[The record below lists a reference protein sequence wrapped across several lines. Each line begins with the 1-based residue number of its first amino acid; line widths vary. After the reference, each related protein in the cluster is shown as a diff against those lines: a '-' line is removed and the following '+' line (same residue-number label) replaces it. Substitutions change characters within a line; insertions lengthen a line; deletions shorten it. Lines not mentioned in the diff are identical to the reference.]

1 MPSDNTGTADISSRY
16 ATALFQLAEAEN
28 QLDAVAAD
36 LTQLRSMIDE
46 SDDLKRL
53 IGSPV
58 VTRQDQGRVM
68 TAIVEKAGMSDLVRR
83 FVGLVAQNRR
93 LFVLRS
99 MINSFLDALA
109 ARRGET
115 TAQVVSAQALSE
127 KQKQDLEAVLKQAL
141 GNQVAID
148 AQIDPTLLG
157 GMVVK
162 VGSRM
167 VDSSLKTKLQ
177 QLKLA
182 MMGVG

>member
-1 MPSDNTGTADISSRY
+1 MPSDNSGTANIAGRY
-16 ATALFQLAEAEN
+16 AKALFQLAEADN

-36 LTQLRSMIDE
+36 LAQLRSMIEE
-46 SDDLKRL
+46 SDDLRRL

-68 TAIVEKAGMSDLVRR
+68 TAIIEKAGLSDLVRR

-93 LFVLRS
+93 LFVLQS
-99 MINSFLDALA
+99 MIDAFLAALA
-109 ARRGET
+109 AQRGET

-127 KQKQDLEAVLKQAL
+127 KQKQDLEAVLKETL
-141 GNQVAID
+141 GNLVTID
-148 AQIDPTLLG
+148 AQVDPALLG

>member
-1 MPSDNTGTADISSRY
+1 MPSDNSGTANIAGRY
-16 ATALFQLAEAEN
+16 AKALFQLAEADK

-36 LTQLRSMIDE
+36 LAQLRSMIEE
-46 SDDLKRL
+46 SDDLRRL

-68 TAIVEKAGMSDLVRR
+68 TAIIEKAGLSDLVRR

-93 LFVLRS
+93 LFVLQS
-99 MINSFLDALA
+99 MIDAFLAALA
-109 ARRGET
+109 AQRGET

-127 KQKQDLEAVLKQAL
+127 KQKQDLEAVLKETL
-141 GNQVAID
+141 GNLVTID
-148 AQIDPTLLG
+148 AQVDPALLG

>member
-1 MPSDNTGTADISSRY
+1 MSSENTGTADLAGRY
-16 ATALFQLAEAEN
+16 ASALFELAEADN
-28 QLDAVAAD
+28 QLDAVAKD
-36 LTQLRSMIDE
+36 LAELRTMIDD
-46 SDDLKRL
+46 SNDLKRL
-53 IGSPV
+53 IRSPV
-58 VTRQDQGRVM
+58 ISRQDQGLVM
-68 TAIVEKAGMSDLVRR
+68 MAIIEKAGMSDLVRR
-83 FVGLVAQNRR
+83 FVGLAAKNRR

-99 MINSFLDALA
+99 MINAFLERLA

-115 TAQVVSAQALSE
+115 TAHVASAQALSDQ
-127 KQKQDLEAVLKQAL
+127 QKQDLEAVLRDSL
-141 GNQVAID
+141 GNRVAID
-148 AQIDPTLLG
+148 AQVDPTLLG

>member
-1 MPSDNTGTADISSRY
+1 MSSKNTGTADLAGRY
-16 ATALFQLAEAEN
+16 ATALFALADADN

-36 LTQLRSMIDE
+36 LSHLRSMIDG
-46 SDDLKRL
+46 SGDLKRL
-53 IGSPV
+53 IHSPV
-58 VTRQDQGRVM
+58 ITRQNQGRVM
-68 TAIVEKAGMSDLVRR
+68 MVLIEKAGMSDLVRR
-83 FVGLVAQNRR
+83 FVGLAAHNRR
-93 LFVLRS
+93 LFVLS
-99 MINSFLDALA
+99 DIINAFLAKLA

-127 KQKQDLEAVLKQAL
+127 KQQQELETVLRQAL
-141 GNQVAID
+141 GNSVAID
-148 AQIDPTLLG
+148 AQVDPSLLG

>member
-1 MPSDNTGTADISSRY
+1 VPSDNSGTANIAGRY
-16 ATALFQLAEAEN
+16 AKALFQLAEADK

-36 LTQLRSMIDE
+36 LAQLRSMIEE
-46 SDDLKRL
+46 SDDLRRL

-68 TAIVEKAGMSDLVRR
+68 TAIIEKAGLSDLVRR

-93 LFVLRS
+93 LFVLQS
-99 MINSFLDALA
+99 MIDAFLAALA
-109 ARRGET
+109 AQRGET

-127 KQKQDLEAVLKQAL
+127 KQKQDLEAVLKETL
-141 GNQVAID
+141 GNLVTID
-148 AQIDPTLLG
+148 AQVDPALLG

>member
-1 MPSDNTGTADISSRY
+1 VSSENIGTADLAGRY
-16 ATALFQLAEAEN
+16 ATALFELAEADN
-28 QLDAVAAD
+28 QLDAVAKDLAD
-36 LTQLRSMIDE
+36 LRAMIDE

-53 IGSPV
+53 IRSPV
-58 VTRQDQGRVM
+58 ISRQDQGRVM
-68 TAIVEKAGMSDLVRR
+68 SALIEKAGMSDLVRR
-83 FVGLVAQNRR
+83 FVGLAAQNRR
-93 LFVLRS
+93 LFVLRG
-99 MINSFLDALA
+99 MINSFLAALA

-115 TAQVVSAQALSE
+115 TAEVASAQALSD
-127 KQKQDLEAVLKQAL
+127 KQKQDLEAVLRQAV
-141 GNQVAID
+141 GNRVTID
-148 AQIDPTLLG
+148 AQVDPTLLG

>member
-1 MPSDNTGTADISSRY
+1 MSSENTGTADLAGRY
-16 ATALFQLAEAEN
+16 ASALFELAEADN
-28 QLDAVAAD
+28 LLDQVAAD
-36 LTQLRSMIDE
+36 ITLLRTMIDD
-46 SDDLKRL
+46 SADLRRL
-53 IGSPV
+53 IRSPAIS
-58 VTRQDQGRVM
+58 RQDQGRAM
-68 TAIVEKAGMSDLVRR
+68 AAILDKTEVSDLVRR
-83 FVGLVAQNRR
+83 LVGLVAQNRR
-93 LFVLRS
+93 LFILRNIIES
-99 MINSFLDALA
+99 YLAMLA

-115 TAQVVSAQALSE
+115 TAKVVSAQELSD
-127 KQKQDLEAVLKQAL
+127 QQQRDLETVLKQAV

-148 AQIDPTLLG
+148 AQVDPTLLG